1 MPLPQP
7 TNWHG
12 WQDSRERRKHGG
24 NKVTFRSC
32 RRPFGSGRTA
42 AKRCRGGNA
51 HGNRLRTGGRCQKS
65 GGSAA
70 DLCGKRQTGR
80 QSADRAHCRNAGTG
94 AGGSNSAT
102 AGGKTGRTVLAGPSD
117 HDSPEAERDTGDHFR
132 RAGYGGHSYA
142 LSPGG
147 TGIDPAVRCTD
158 RSSFRQ
164 YFRLSQPD
172 NGTACHAG
180 YAGKNCRSCGRRSMF
195 RGR

>member
-1 MPLPQP
+1 METKLLSDHAEDLLEAAELLRNGAVVGMPTETVYGLAADARNPEAVRQI
-7 TNWHG
+7 
-12 WQDSRERRKHGG
+12 
-24 NKVTFRSC
+24 F
-32 RRPFGSGRTA
+32 A
-42 AKRCRGGNA
+42 AK
-51 HGNRLRTGGRCQKS
+51 GRPADNPLIVHIAEMRALEQ
-65 GGSAA
+65 GAA
-70 DLCGKRQTGR
+70 
-80 QSADRAHCRNAGTG
+80 
-94 AGGSNSAT
+94 

-180 YAGKNCRSCGRRSMF
+180 YAGQNCRSCGRRSMF